1 MKSIESSGKTVE
13 DAVRAGLQQLGCDA
27 ADVTIDVLEAGRPG
41 LFGMFGKLA
50 KVRLTLKENDLD
62 FEMPSLSLD
71 SQKTRAPKPEKKAE
85 PKKAEKTEAP
95 APKNAEAPAAAPRK
109 AEKTEAPEAAKAEEA
124 PAAEAPAG
132 STAEPAPS
140 DAPAAEEDPVDMAR
154 VSDMLLQTENFS
166 VALLKNLKTA
176 YTEQNTLFSP
186 LALNASI
193 ASLYA
198 AAGGDTEEE
207 LRVLMGYTTE
217 PEDTVETLASLI
229 ASIDSDRFSLGNS
242 LHLTKRVGFS
252 EDYLNSVASP
262 LRIST
267 YSQDYADAAT
277 FQSINVCAE
286 VFTGGKVSAVLE
298 STAAADTLYLLT
310 AFNVNGAFDQ
320 PFDAART
327 AAGSFESPTGLVSCR
342 MMRGDFT
349 LGYAED
355 EYMQL
360 VSLPLEGGAM
370 QLKLILPREGG
381 ESAFDEALIQ
391 YADAWLSPEAETQQ
405 SVSLTLPAFTLSSN
419 ASYREILA
427 SMGLNN
433 ALRAQTVN
441 LTGML
446 NPDLVLPTP
455 LNDVFSVAALTLTEG
470 GVNLR
475 DGQAA
480 APAAAEPSEE
490 SIELVFDR
498 PFLAAVT
505 DTQTGALLAVGW
517 VNTVAER

>member
-1 MKSIESSGKTVE
+1 MFRKLMCIVLCLMLLSVTACTAKTPAAEST
-13 DAVRAGLQQLGCDA
+13 
-27 ADVTIDVLEAGRPG
+27 
-41 LFGMFGKLA
+41 
-50 KVRLTLKENDLD
+50 
-62 FEMPSLSLD
+62 
-71 SQKTRAPKPEKKAE
+71 
-85 PKKAEKTEAP
+85 P
-95 APKNAEAPAAAPRK
+95 AP
-109 AEKTEAPEAAKAEEA
+109 EET

-154 VSDMLLQTENFS
+154 VSDMLMQTENFS

-277 FQSINVCAE
+277 FQSINACAE

>member
-1 MKSIESSGKTVE
+1 M
-13 DAVRAGLQQLGCDA
+13 
-27 ADVTIDVLEAGRPG
+27 
-41 LFGMFGKLA
+41 
-50 KVRLTLKENDLD
+50 
-62 FEMPSLSLD
+62 
-71 SQKTRAPKPEKKAE
+71 
-85 PKKAEKTEAP
+85 
-95 APKNAEAPAAAPRK
+95 
-109 AEKTEAPEAAKAEEA
+109 
-124 PAAEAPAG
+124 
-132 STAEPAPS
+132 
-140 DAPAAEEDPVDMAR
+140 
-154 VSDMLLQTENFS
+154 
-166 VALLKNLKTA
+166 
-176 YTEQNTLFSP
+176 
-186 LALNASI
+186 
-193 ASLYA
+193 
-198 AAGGDTEEE
+198 
-207 LRVLMGYTTE
+207 
-217 PEDTVETLASLI
+217 
-229 ASIDSDRFSLGNS
+229 
-242 LHLTKRVGFS
+242 
-252 EDYLNSVASP
+252 
-262 LRIST
+262 
-267 YSQDYADAAT
+267 
-277 FQSINVCAE
+277 
-286 VFTGGKVSAVLE
+286 FTGGKVSAVLE